1 MNEIVKHDNLMM
13 SAYNTEKSVNLR
25 RFLNDSSDIDS
36 ILSPIERNVFDAS
49 LKTPIINID
58 DNTLLHKT
66 ASLFKYI
73 AKDVGFLPSD
83 ASEWAYTCSRLLQF
97 IKTYYC
103 NLSLSEIKLSFEML
117 IAGELD
123 EFLPKDKNG
132 NPEKKHFQQFNI
144 DYFGRILNAYCRKRI
159 NVLSKAYS
167 LLPKYNTSS
176 DEDRVI
182 YHKHIVN
189 ICLHA
194 YLCYKYT
201 GVLRLRNIDDLFVYK
216 WLLSIGYADDINET
230 EKDRECAYNLYL
242 KRAINGFVDKFTA
255 FRVQKQGIYSAE
267 IDSTVFIMARKRAIK
282 CAFDQMIKDDIY
294 IYNYINF

>member
-25 RFLNDSSDIDS
+25 RFLNDYSDIDS

-132 NPEKKHFQQFNI
+132 NPEKNI
-144 DYFGRILNAYCRKRI
+144 SSNLILIISA
-159 NVLSKAYS
+159 
-167 LLPKYNTSS
+167 
-176 DEDRVI
+176 
-182 YHKHIVN
+182 
-189 ICLHA
+189 
-194 YLCYKYT
+194 
-201 GVLRLRNIDDLFVYK
+201 
-216 WLLSIGYADDINET
+216 GY
-230 EKDRECAYNLYL
+230 
-242 KRAINGFVDKFTA
+242 
-255 FRVQKQGIYSAE
+255 
-267 IDSTVFIMARKRAIK
+267 
-282 CAFDQMIKDDIY
+282 
-294 IYNYINF
+294 

>member
-25 RFLNDSSDIDS
+25 RFLNDYSDIDS

-182 YHKHIVN
+182 YHKQNIN

-216 WLLSIGYADDINET
+216 WLFSIGYADDIKET

-242 KRAINGFVDKFTA
+242 KRAINGFVNKFSA
-255 FRVQKQGIYSAE
+255 LRVQKQGIYSSE
-267 IDSTVFIMARKRAIK
+267 IDNTVFIMARKREIK
-282 CAFDQMIKDDIY
+282 CAFDRMIKDDIY